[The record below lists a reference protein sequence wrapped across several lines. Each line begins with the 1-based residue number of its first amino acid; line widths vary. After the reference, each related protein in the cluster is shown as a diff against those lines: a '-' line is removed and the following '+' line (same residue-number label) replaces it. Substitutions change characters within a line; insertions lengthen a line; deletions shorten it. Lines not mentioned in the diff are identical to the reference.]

1 MKPRVSSTAPAATA
15 ATGAVA
21 MGHGMLTAT
30 PSSKFANCAQPGPLA
45 LRALACCPAACGADA
60 PADAEPRAVV
70 GVGVND
76 CDAFVATVRIAEIVE
91 VLGINGSVV
100 L

>member
-1 MKPRVSSTAPAATA
+1 MCFRSTRPRRGRSDSCVHCVMTMSIA
-15 ATGAVA
+15 
-21 MGHGMLTAT
+21 
-30 PSSKFANCAQPGPLA
+30 
-45 LRALACCPAACGADA
+45 RADA

>member
-1 MKPRVSSTAPAATA
+1 
-15 ATGAVA
+15 
-21 MGHGMLTAT
+21 MLHARRRQGE
-30 PSSKFANCAQPGPLA
+30 PK
-45 LRALACCPAACGADA
+45 LR
-60 PADAEPRAVV
+60 RFVV

>member
-1 MKPRVSSTAPAATA
+1 MLAASRPPPRYADFGFAHWPPQLPAI
-15 ATGAVA
+15 
-21 MGHGMLTAT
+21 
-30 PSSKFANCAQPGPLA
+30 PLRIRS
-45 LRALACCPAACGADA
+45 LDRMRVRGD
-60 PADAEPRAVV
+60 VV

>member
-1 MKPRVSSTAPAATA
+1 MLHARRRQGKPKLRRLGAALSI
-15 ATGAVA
+15 V
-21 MGHGMLTAT
+21 
-30 PSSKFANCAQPGPLA
+30 
-45 LRALACCPAACGADA
+45 RADA

-76 CDAFVATVRIAEIVE
+76 CDAFVATVRIAELVE
-91 VLGINGSVV
+91 VLGLNGSVV